1 MSYIAPVLLRGSV
14 LAPVLLRGSVLYSS
28 CVIEGQC
35 PI

>member
-14 LAPVLLRGSVLYSS
+14 LYRSCVIEGQCPTS